1 MGKCKKCGTVVSSP
15 KKKWTMAGRPSKAG
29 KRTQLEIGLFDCPK
43 CKKPF
48 REVLS
53 KKTIQA
59 RRRRPKKAKEVAS
72 KADVGGKGIR
82 HQAYTPLI
90 PPFFNLA
97 RAKVLVHLFLN
108 TLLSIY
114 RMKEHWK
121 VECASQ

>member
-59 RRRRPKKAKEVAS
+59 RRIRPKKAKEVAS
-72 KADVGGKGIR
+72 KADVGEEGSR
-82 HQAYTPLI
+82 TS
-90 PPFFNLA
+90 PFFCE
-97 RAKVLVHLFLN
+97 RAL
-108 TLLSIY
+108 
-114 RMKEHWK
+114 
-121 VECASQ
+121 

>member
-53 KKTIQA
+53 KKIT
-59 RRRRPKKAKEVAS
+59 
-72 KADVGGKGIR
+72 
-82 HQAYTPLI
+82 
-90 PPFFNLA
+90 
-97 RAKVLVHLFLN
+97 
-108 TLLSIY
+108 
-114 RMKEHWK
+114 
-121 VECASQ
+121 

>member
-15 KKKWTMAGRPSKAG
+15 RKKWTMAGRPSKAG

-59 RRRRPKKAKEVAS
+59 RRIRPKKAKEAAS
-72 KADVGGKGIR
+72 EADVGEEGSR
-82 HQAYTPLI
+82 TS
-90 PPFFNLA
+90 PFFCE
-97 RAKVLVHLFLN
+97 RAL
-108 TLLSIY
+108 
-114 RMKEHWK
+114 
-121 VECASQ
+121 